1 MKTSTLKNSSKK
13 QSALKKTLATGLV
26 AAAATGVTT
35 FASTTVHAEE
45 IQPVTENTAENI
57 ETVSTAAE
65 SNNQDTN
72 QDTTVATTTDTAS
85 ETGTATTSETMP
97 SGSSEA
103 NTDAAASNTDT
114 TPAADTATTTEAQ
127 SADAQSTDSQST
139 EAQPS
144 ASQSDTTS
152 STETETPVVQKTT
165 GEKLADAQKDLDQA
179 KANESSAQQDYN
191 NKQKDAN
198 EIKAPADSTI
208 KEEESKEQ
216 KAVDDNQKG
225 LDENTQKL
233 SNLEKQKEELV
244 QKQKDL
250 ENAKA
255 EYQKVLDKAKA
266 DAGSVSEEDYNQAK
280 ANADAAQKAY
290 DQAKADLD
298 AKQAEKDKQTTDY
311 NKAVTDETTAKKELD
326 ELTAK
331 QSELEKNLAAAQATQ
346 KEAQDAY
353 DLITSGE
360 QGEKYKEAVK
370 SLEDAKTALEAA
382 NQKVQDAIAAR
393 DAASARIAELNQALT
408 KAQSELAS
416 ITSQQNTLDQAVKDA
431 QTKLD
436 AAQATLTEK
445 QKALTKAQSDYDA
458 HVKAN
463 KDLYDDL
470 AKVQAELDAAQKTYE
485 EKKAAYEAALATDD
499 AQLKEKASEKN
510 AEYDKGYAGFIEWLQ
525 KETGKD
531 FSAALNAVNRDGHT
545 DASLT
550 EDAATLKH
558 VKMSLLYL
566 KYYNSMRK
574 SLGLSELKVS
584 PYAMAVAINNVN
596 TTRTQHLSTHTG
608 YLPIGGSDNVNEE
621 IQEGG
626 ENLMTSYGDP
636 TSANYAKNAF
646 ECWYTEEKGLYD
658 SGVRDYSQ
666 VGHYLNIINPKWT
679 VTGASF
685 ATAAI
690 QNFGYTLSNDPS
702 NAYSVEDFE
711 KLLDEYWNQIA
722 PEKLKYY
729 GINLN
734 IGTAKQEYN
743 DATDKRDAL
752 ESELQSITVG
762 YDSNGAYHEDRGIA
776 YAQGEIYQ
784 AAIDEAQAAV
794 DAAQKVVDSAKAD
807 VTSKQQ
813 AVAQNKQKQTA
824 KQSEV
829 NQTSTNLANA
839 ETDLEAKKTAVTDA
853 QNAVKDAKN
862 TVSERQKTVDL
873 YGATLNTAKNNL
885 DKAKAATTDAQTKVD
900 DNQSKVNE
908 STTKHNSLVDKV
920 EALKASLDSITSDTE
935 KAQTTTDAA
944 KEDAEKK
951 ASVASDLRAKLD
963 AIINAQ
969 KNLDQT
975 IADIQTTNEDLAA
988 NENDQITTKA
998 LISQFETDLNTHKIR
1013 LAKIQKARADLD
1025 SITADSELPWE
1036 EDLSYSYGDDTM
1048 DDLMPAMTEYR
1059 DALKVVKESKADL
1072 DKATAARKKA
1082 QDKYNEIKAVF
1093 DREEA
1098 NKRAIKEAQAARA
1111 RMMAM
1116 ASPYGGVSGIGSTSA
1131 DASQKSGSDQLS
1143 DSVNTGAGLDLFSA
1157 ELAAGLAA
1165 LGMVLTSKKRKHF

>member
-1 MKTSTLKNSSKK
+1 
-13 QSALKKTLATGLV
+13 
-26 AAAATGVTT
+26 
-35 FASTTVHAEE
+35 
-45 IQPVTENTAENI
+45 
-57 ETVSTAAE
+57 
-65 SNNQDTN
+65 
-72 QDTTVATTTDTAS
+72 
-85 ETGTATTSETMP
+85 MP

-225 LDENTQKL
+225 LDENTKKL
-233 SNLEKQKEELV
+233 SNLEKQKEELA
-244 QKQKDL
+244 QKQKEL

-280 ANADAAQKAY
+280 ANAEAAQKAY

-311 NKAVTDETTAKKELD
+311 NKAVADETAAKKELD

-331 QSELEKNLAAAQATQ
+331 QAELEKNLSDAKATQ

-370 SLEDAKTALEAA
+370 SLDEAKAALEAA

-393 DAASARIAELNQALT
+393 DAASARIAELNQALI

-436 AAQATLTEK
+436 AAQTTLTEK
-445 QKALTKAQSDYDA
+445 QAALTKAQSDYDA

-499 AQLKEKASEKN
+499 STLKEKASEKN

-525 KETGKD
+525 KKTGKD
-531 FSAALNAVNRDGHT
+531 YSDALNAVNRDSHT
-545 DASLT
+545 DASKT
-550 EDAATLKH
+550 EDAATLAH
-558 VKMSLLYL
+558 VKDALAYL

-596 TTRTQHLSTHTG
+596 TTRIKHLNTHTQ
-608 YLPIGGSDNVNEE
+608 YFPIGGSDD
-621 IQEGG
+621 IQNAG
-626 ENLMTSYGDP
+626 ENLIPRYGYM
-636 TSANYAKNAF
+636 SSKNDVKSMF
-646 ECWYTEEKGLYD
+646 DIWYNGEKALYD
-658 SGVRDYSQ
+658 KGVRDETKI
-666 VGHYLNIINPKWT
+666 GHYLNIIDPEWT
-679 VTGASF
+679 ITGA
-685 ATAAI
+685 AVAGPAI
-690 QNFGYTLSNDPS
+690 QNFGHTLSDPTNS
-702 NAYSVEDFE
+702 YSVEDFE
-711 KLLDEYWNQIA
+711 KLLEEYWNQIA

-729 GINLN
+729 NISLN
-734 IGTAKQEYN
+734 IGTAKQEYD
-743 DATDKRDAL
+743 DAAKKRDASASEI
-752 ESELQSITVG
+752 ESIKVG
-762 YDSNGAYHEDRGIA
+762 YNPTAEDYQDERAIA

-813 AVAQNKQKQTA
+813 AADQNKQKKTA

-853 QNAVKDAKN
+853 QNAEKEAKN

-873 YGATLNTAKNNL
+873 YGATLNTAKSNL
-885 DKAKAATTDAQTKVD
+885 DKAKTATADAQAKVD
-900 DNQSKVNE
+900 DNQTKVNE
-908 STTKHNSLVDKV
+908 SITKHNSLVDKV
-920 EALKASLDSITSDTE
+920 KALKASLDSITSDTD
-935 KAQTTTDAA
+935 KAQTTADAA

-951 ASVASDLRAKLD
+951 SSIASDLRTKLD

-975 IADIQTTNEDLAA
+975 IADIQTTNEDLTA

-1036 EDLSYSYGDDTM
+1036 EDLSYTYGDDTM

-1098 NKRAIKEAQAARA
+1098 NKRAIKEAQAQAARA

-1116 ASPYGGVSGIGSTSA
+1116 ASPYGAASGIGSASATSA
-1131 DASQKSGSDQLS
+1131 NARKAGSDQLS

-1165 LGMVLTSKKRKHF
+1165 LGMVLTTKKRKHF